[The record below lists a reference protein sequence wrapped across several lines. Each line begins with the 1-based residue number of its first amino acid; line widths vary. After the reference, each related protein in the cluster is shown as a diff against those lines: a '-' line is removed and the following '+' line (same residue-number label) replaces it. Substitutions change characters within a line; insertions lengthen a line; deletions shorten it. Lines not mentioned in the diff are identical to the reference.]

1 MFLAAYVLMKDKE
14 NGIKSLPCVRSLAI
28 DASFLMTLFDGDGFF
43 WNYTGFTDDLDILA
57 NLYFVV
63 GGDIQFVNNGLV
75 SSIVDGD
82 RRFEEF
88 LESFEHKSIRW
99 SLANVWCKT
108 KRWSQ
113 DSDKVR
119 PIPVQL
125 LSRRAGVSQP
135 LAYPASY
142 IQQFLG
148 RPRSWT

>member
-1 MFLAAYVLMKDKE
+1 MKNKE

-28 DASFLMTLFDGDGFF
+28 DASFLMTLFDGDGFM
-43 WNYTGFTDDLDILA
+43 WNYSGFTDDLDILT

-82 RRFEEF
+82 KRFEEF
-88 LESFEHKSIRW
+88 LETFEHKSIRW

-108 KRWSQ
+108 KKWSLN
-113 DSDKVR
+113 SHR
-119 PIPVQL
+119 YRLISVQL

-135 LAYPASY
+135 LVYPASY
-142 IQQFLG
+142 IQQLLG
-148 RPRSWT
+148 RPRSRT